1 MISEGGGTKSSSSE
15 NSFSNEFINSIE
27 LAVAKRSEQI
37 GGRRGGGGGG
47 GAVGV
52 SRKRLFVC
60 VWFVWGCTWDRHTV
74 LGQFS

>member
-37 GGRRGGGGGG
+37 GGRRGGGGGEGRLGLVVRGCLCVYVLCG
-47 GAVGV
+47 GVQGIDI
-52 SRKRLFVC
+52 LC
-60 VWFVWGCTWDRHTV
+60 
-74 LGQFS
+74 